1 MGEDLEGDLV
11 GDLVGDL
18 EVGFGD
24 GGVREAEKEF
34 RDERISGLFF
44 SVFSLSLSFL
54 KMWVSWTIGG
64 GEGLF
69 FFFFLIEGGRIGE
82 ISRYEPRMGE
92 GLGNI
97 KFGLLQLFN
106 VAKDLTDIR
115 FKSASHFLISDILIY
130 QKILEKKKLIAF
142 GKVLDA
148 GVKTRPRNPS
158 GMSSYNIIFFF
169 YSIILSHPFL
179 LAGN

>member
-1 MGEDLEGDLV
+1 LGDLEGLVGEDLEGDLV

-24 GGVREAEKEF
+24 GGVREEKEF

-64 GEGLF
+64 GEGF

-82 ISRYEPRMGE
+82 ISRCEPRMGE

-97 KFGLLQLFN
+97 KFGLFGNFSMLQR
-106 VAKDLTDIR
+106 T
-115 FKSASHFLISDILIY
+115 
-130 QKILEKKKLIAF
+130 
-142 GKVLDA
+142 
-148 GVKTRPRNPS
+148 
-158 GMSSYNIIFFF
+158 
-169 YSIILSHPFL
+169 
-179 LAGN
+179 